1 LPKNLN
7 NLARD
12 IIKNILVYEPES
24 RFELED
30 IMSHKFFKGID
41 WKKVKLR

>member
-1 LPKNLN
+1 LN

-30 IMSHKFFKGID
+30 IKNHKFFKAIN
-41 WKKVKLR
+41 WQKVKSR